1 MKQADAYSFPGEDRH
16 RRGTRNCRWCEVVDG
31 VKLFRGAGRASRR
44 ERQQIADPE

>member
-1 MKQADAYSFPGEDRH
+1 VRIDTGGVPG
-16 RRGTRNCRWCEVVDG
+16 VVDG